1 MGDSFHQ
8 IRAAVIEGRAQSPR
22 YIQRQ
27 LTLLHDALLKHQK
40 AIRTA
45 IKRQTNYTSAEIDA
59 EIYLTLGAI
68 KHDYESFDFS
78 KVVQEEYSLAQLKDY
93 PSRRVAVGCI
103 YVIPSEHSRLYS
115 IVQTVSAAITAG
127 NCVVVE
133 VSAIRTTLST
143 GRGTYELD
151 MLTQTDAARKIS
163 LGFRLAS
170 GKGPCRCPGRRN
182 VCYGRR
188 QT

>member
-1 MGDSFHQ
+1 MGDTFHQ

-27 LTLLHDALLKHQK
+27 LTLLHDALLKQQN

-59 EIYLTLGAI
+59 EVYLTLDAI
-68 KHDYESFDFS
+68 RHDYESLDFS
-78 KVVQEEYSLAQLKDY
+78 QVLQEEYSLAQLKDY
-93 PSRRVAVGCI
+93 PSRRLPVGCI

-115 IVQTVSAAITAG
+115 ILQTVSAAMAAG
-127 NCVVVE
+127 NCVLVE

-143 GRGTYELD
+143 GRET
-151 MLTQTDAARKIS
+151 
-163 LGFRLAS
+163 
-170 GKGPCRCPGRRN
+170 
-182 VCYGRR
+182 
-188 QT
+188 